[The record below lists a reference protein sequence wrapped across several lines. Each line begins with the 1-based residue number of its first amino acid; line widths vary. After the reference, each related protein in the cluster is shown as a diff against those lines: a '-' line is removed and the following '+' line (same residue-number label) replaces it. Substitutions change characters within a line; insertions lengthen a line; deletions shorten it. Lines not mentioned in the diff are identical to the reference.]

1 MVCAAVQLKPGS
13 CSYLEGCLGG
23 GKTQPVMNEWGMGS
37 PFCAETPCRQACVC
51 VSELVLAVAAT
62 PPKRNQ
68 VLGAAPILCS
78 GVPKQ
83 LGAMCWCSSAWEL
96 WFAHTS
102 PGLGW
107 YQDLQIPA
115 GIALRPR

>member
-1 MVCAAVQLKPGS
+1 MNGEWAVLSAQKLPAG
-13 CSYLEGCLGG
+13 
-23 GKTQPVMNEWGMGS
+23 
-37 PFCAETPCRQACVC
+37 RRVC
-51 VSELVLAVAAT
+51 VRELVLAVAAT

-78 GVPKQ
+78 GVPEH

-115 GIALRPR
+115 GMALRPW